1 MRVTRV
7 VVVVVVVL
15 AAGGCLLRN
24 SSQDRTNF
32 AKAADAF
39 IDDANDFKTALP
51 NDTAEVAKFL
61 DKDADK
67 LVAQMKDALP
77 NLEEQAG
84 KLDGEA
90 GDIADAFT
98 KEAEKVTRTAK
109 DLVTALGGTDTD
121 AFTAA
126 NDANAKA
133 IERLNDQVEK
143 YNDLK

>member
-1 MRVTRV
+1 MRVIRG

-61 DKDADK
+61 DQDADK
-67 LVAQMKDALP
+67 LVAQMEDDLP

-90 GDIADAFT
+90 GDTADAFT
-98 KEAEKVTRTAK
+98 KEAKKVARTAK
-109 DLVTALGGTDTD
+109 DLVTAVGGTDTD
-121 AFTAA
+121 AFAAA

-133 IERLNDQVEK
+133 IERLNDQIEK